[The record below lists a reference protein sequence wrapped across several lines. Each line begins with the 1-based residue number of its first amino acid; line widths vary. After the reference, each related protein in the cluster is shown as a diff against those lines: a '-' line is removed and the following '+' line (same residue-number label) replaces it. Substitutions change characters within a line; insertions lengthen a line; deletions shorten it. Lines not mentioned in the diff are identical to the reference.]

1 MSLIEKAI
9 TKEEALSR
17 GAIAISEP
25 CRNETELWIIENM
38 IADLERSQVRWV
50 VVKSQYT
57 TRSISGTHKKPALEL
72 WRLT

>member
-1 MSLIEKAI
+1 MSLIDKAI

-25 CRNETELWIIENM
+25 CRNESELWIIENM

-57 TRSISGTHKKPALEL
+57 TRSTTGTHIKPALEL

>member
-1 MSLIEKAI
+1 MSLIDKAI

-38 IADLERSQVRWV
+38 IADLDRSQVRWV

-57 TRSISGTHKKPALEL
+57 TRSTTGPHIKPALEL